1 MPPILTLLTDFGHH
15 DWYVAAVK
23 GEVLSRAPQATI
35 VDIAHDVAPGDVE
48 TALFLLA
55 AAARSFPAGT
65 IHLAIV
71 DPGVGSPRR
80 MLAVEAPAVDGA
92 SIFLAP
98 DNGLL
103 DPFLAGAR
111 IVSIERRELYLPNPG
126 NTFHGR
132 DRFAPAAAFLL
143 SGGAFDSLGPDVD
156 DPVRLEVPPP
166 LRTATRLSGRIA
178 HVDRYGN
185 LVTDLPS
192 DWLRGSEAIRVVLV
206 DAASGGGAAKRVG
219 CYAEL
224 EPGEPGL
231 LEGSL
236 GTIELSLRG
245 ASLVQ
250 KWSVRRGSRIEIE
263 LELK

>member
-1 MPPILTLLTDFGHH
+1 MPPILTLLTDFGSH

-23 GEVLSRAPQATI
+23 GVVLANAPQAAI
-35 VDIAHDVAPGDVE
+35 VDISHDVPPGDVE
-48 TALFLLA
+48 TASFLLA
-55 AAARSFPAGT
+55 AAAQSFPPGT
-65 IHLAIV
+65 VHLAVV
-71 DPGVGSPRR
+71 DPGVGSNRR
-80 MLAVEAPAVDGA
+80 MLAVEAPAQGGP
-92 SIFLAP
+92 SHFLAP

-103 DPFLAGAR
+103 DPFLGGAR
-111 IVSIERRELYLPNPG
+111 IVSIERSDLFLNNPG

-132 DRFAPAAAFLL
+132 DRFAPVAAFLVA
-143 SGGAFDSLGPDVD
+143 GGAFDSLGSAVD
-156 DPVRLEVPPP
+156 DPVRLEIPPP
-166 LRTATRLSGRIA
+166 LRTATRLSGRVA

-192 DWLRGSEAIRVVLV
+192 GWLPR
-206 DAASGGGAAKRVG
+206 DAGFRATVGGAETRSCVTRKVG

-224 EPGEPGL
+224 EPDEAGL

-245 ASLVQ
+245 ASLAE
-250 KWSVRRGSRIEIE
+250 KWGVARGDRIAIE

>member
-1 MPPILTLLTDFGHH
+1 MPPILTLTTDFGYH

-23 GEVLSRAPQATI
+23 GVVLARAPQATI
-35 VDIAHDVAPGDVE
+35 VDLSHDVPPGDVE
-48 TALFLLA
+48 TASFLLS
-55 AAARSFPAGT
+55 AAARSFPPGT
-65 IHLAIV
+65 VHLAIV
-71 DPGVGSPRR
+71 DPGVGSARR
-80 MLAVEAPAVDGA
+80 MLAVEAPAAGGP

-103 DPFLAGAR
+103 DPFFGAAR
-111 IVSIERRELYLPNPG
+111 IVSIERSDLYLHNPG

-132 DRFAPAAAFLL
+132 DRFAPIAAFLL
-143 SGGAFDSLGPDVD
+143 SGGAFESLGSAVD
-156 DPVRLEVPPP
+156 DPVRQEIPPP
-166 LRTATRLSGRIA
+166 LRTAIRLSGRVA

-192 DWLRGSEAIRVVLV
+192 AWLPT
-206 DAASGGGAAKRVG
+206 DAAFRVTLGNAEHAARKVG

-224 EPGEPGL
+224 APGEAGL

-236 GTIELSLRG
+236 GTIELSLSG
-245 ASLVQ
+245 ASLAATWGVG
-250 KWSVRRGSRIEIE
+250 RGDRIAIE

>member
-1 MPPILTLLTDFGHH
+1 MPPILTLLTDFGYR

-23 GEVLSRAPQATI
+23 GVILSRVPHATI
-35 VDIAHDVAPGDVE
+35 VDIAHEVPPGDVE
-48 TALFLLA
+48 AAAFLLG
-55 AAARSFPAGT
+55 AAARSFPPGT
-65 IHLAIV
+65 VHLAVV
-71 DPGVGSPRR
+71 DPGVGSARR
-80 MLAVEAPAVDGA
+80 MLAVETPAAGGP
-92 SIFLAP
+92 SFFLAP

-103 DPFLAGAR
+103 EPFFAAAR
-111 IVSIERRELYLPNPG
+111 IVSIERRDLFLDNPG

-143 SGGAFDSLGPDVD
+143 SGGHFDQLGPAVD

-166 LRTATRLSGRIA
+166 LRSATRLSCRVA

-192 DWLRGSEAIRVVLV
+192 GWLPTDTAFRVTLG
-206 DAASGGGAAKRVG
+206 DAENTARRVG

-224 EPGEPGL
+224 APGEVGL
-231 LEGSL
+231 LDGSL

-245 ASLVQ
+245 ASLAEAWGVG
-250 KWSVRRGSRIEIE
+250 RGDRIEIE

>member
-23 GEVLSRAPQATI
+23 GVALARAPGTTI
-35 VDIAHDVAPGDVE
+35 VDIAHDVPPGDVE
-48 TALFLLA
+48 TAAFLLA
-55 AAARSFPAGT
+55 AAARNFPPGT

-71 DPGVGSPRR
+71 DPGVGGSRR
-80 MLAVEAPAVDGA
+80 MLAVEAPAAGGP
-92 SIFLAP
+92 SMFLAP

-103 DPFLAGAR
+103 DSFFTAAG
-111 IVSIERRELYLPNPG
+111 IVSIERRDLFLDNPG

-132 DRFAPAAAFLL
+132 DRFAPVAAYLL
-143 SGGAFDSLGPDVD
+143 GGGAIDALGPRID
-156 DPVRLEVPPP
+156 DPVRLQIPPP
-166 LRTATRLSGRIA
+166 MRTATRLSGRVA

-192 DWLRGSEAIRVVLV
+192 GWLPQDIAFRATLGVEGRATSATR
-206 DAASGGGAAKRVG
+206 RVG

-224 EPGEPGL
+224 APGEAGL
-231 LEGSL
+231 LDGSL
-236 GTIELSLRG
+236 GTIELSLSG
-245 ASLVQ
+245 ASLAEAWEVG
-250 KWSVRRGSRIEIE
+250 RGDRIEIE

>member
-1 MPPILTLLTDFGHH
+1 MRPILTLLTDFGHD

-23 GEVLSRAPQATI
+23 GVVLARAPLTTV
-35 VDIAHDVAPGDVE
+35 VDIAHDVSPGDVL
-48 TALFLLA
+48 AASFLLA

-65 IHLAIV
+65 VHLAVV
-71 DPGVGSPRR
+71 DPGVGSDRR
-80 MLAVEAPAVDGA
+80 MLAVEAPGADGP

-103 DPFLAGAR
+103 DPFFGAAR
-111 IVSIERRELYLPNPG
+111 IVSIERRDLFLGNPG

-143 SGGAFDSLGPDVD
+143 SGGAFDALGSAVD
-156 DPVRLEVPPP
+156 DPVRLEIPPP
-166 LRTATRLSGRIA
+166 LRNATRLSGRIA

-192 DWLRGSEAIRVVLV
+192 AWLPLETAFRATFGVAGNATY
-206 DAASGGGAAKRVG
+206 AARKVG

-224 EPGEPGL
+224 TPGEAGL

-245 ASLVQ
+245 ASLAAIWGVG
-250 KWSVRRGSRIEIE
+250 RGDRIEIE